1 MPTTPTPTPAP
12 TPTPDLVV
20 EPPPDDVEPPPL
32 ADDGSGL
39 GVGLASVYSNRLSG
53 RRTASGERYR
63 PKLFTCAHRTLPFG
77 TVLLVEDTSTGVTV
91 RCRVNDRGPHVDGRI
106 VDLSR
111 KAARQLG
118 IVDRGIAE
126 VRISIAPDE
135 PTTP

>member
-1 MPTTPTPTPAP
+1 MPTPTPTPAP
-12 TPTPDLVV
+12 DVV
-20 EPPPDDVEPPPL
+20 VDPAPDDVEPPPL
-32 ADDGSGL
+32 ADDESGL

-63 PKLFTCAHRTLPFG
+63 PKLFTCAHRSLPFG
-77 TVLLVEDTSTGVTV
+77 TILLVEDTSTGATV

-111 KAARQLG
+111 TAARQLG
-118 IVDRGIAE
+118 IIDRGLAE

-135 PTTP
+135 PPML

>member
-1 MPTTPTPTPAP
+1 MAV
-12 TPTPDLVV
+12 VV

-32 ADDGSGL
+32 ADDNSGL

-63 PKLFTCAHRTLPFG
+63 SKLLTCAHRSLPFG
-77 TVLLVEDTSTGVTV
+77 TILIVEDISTGKTV

-111 KAARQLG
+111 QAARELG
-118 IVDRGIAE
+118 IVARGLARVRVSIDPDVAAE
-126 VRISIAPDE
+126 PPWAP
-135 PTTP
+135 